1 MAEKPQVHPELPQ
14 SDHPMAKHDAE
25 AVVAL
30 PDDELRRQKRMK
42 WLLYIVAFVIFQTG
56 VIVLFSMTVMKFRT
70 PKFRVRE
77 ATFGA
82 FEVQTS
88 NASFNLRMNAQL
100 GVKNNNF
107 GPYKFDN
114 TTIFFYYNGTQ
125 VGRGAVSKSKANFR
139 STKKL
144 DVAVDLVAPAS
155 LAGNSE
161 LERELSSGILPLTSA
176 SKLDGKVTIM
186 FMLKKKKSAEM
197 NCNMEVNTI
206 TKQLQNVKCR

>member
-25 AVVAL
+25 AAVAL
-30 PDDELRRQKRMK
+30 PDDELRRQKRIK

-70 PKFRVRE
+70 PKFGVRE
-77 ATFGA
+77 ATFGG
-82 FEVQTS
+82 FDVQTS

-100 GVKNNNF
+100 GVKNTNF

-114 TTIFFYYNGTQ
+114 TTIFFYYKGNQ
-125 VGRGAVSKSKANFR
+125 VGSGAVRKSKANFR

-144 DVAVDLVAPAS
+144 DVALDLVVPAS
-155 LAGNSE
+155 LAGSSG
-161 LERELSSGILPLTSA
+161 LERDLSSGILPLTSS
-176 SKLDGKVTIM
+176 SKLNGKVTIM
-186 FMLKKKKSAEM
+186 FMFKKKKSTQM

-206 TKQLQNVKCR
+206 TKQLQNVKCG